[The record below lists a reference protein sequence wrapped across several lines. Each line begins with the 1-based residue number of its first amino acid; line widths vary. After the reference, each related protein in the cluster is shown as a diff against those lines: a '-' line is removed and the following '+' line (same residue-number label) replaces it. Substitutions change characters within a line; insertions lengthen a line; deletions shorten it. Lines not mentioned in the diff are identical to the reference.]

1 MFASFHTQGITFIE
15 QALRTLEERGYQDV
29 RARIFGDRLKVNDRW
44 SHFFQDPRVEFRAV
58 DTWRA
63 KQEAEPVDEAVMA
76 EARRLA
82 QLRAETPRPLMI
94 ALLVDDAGYAR
105 WLCEQ
110 GRGCVDLALCPDS
123 SWGVKARLEE
133 APVKTLYVKTQR
145 RAQKVRAV
153 LHANGTGSVR
163 LASSFIAEEQ
173 GEMLEVVQNF
183 LMDLHYGDGGSYW
196 PSSLAKFWFTN
207 QLGKIIVYPV
217 RFSLEA
223 VYRLINRGS
232 RRVGWKDGRV
242 SQKNLAFVLPRGDFS
257 ARDPLDSKYGSMLD
271 CEVYEGGGPMMLHHS
286 QHLVP
291 QVLRRLGYLD
301 HEYNTDLA
309 EAMFVFINQKKNKEL
324 LRKHGH
330 MRAASSAQEIEA
342 RLRDVF
348 VAPECS
354 GHWRLAR
361 PQDVRLLEH
370 LRREG
375 FLGEDEA
382 KSNVFQ
388 AMKSYCKERGLPQ
401 MKTYGGCTTIIMNS
415 LRMASRR
422 LFKFEL

>member
-1 MFASFHTQGITFIE
+1 MHAPFSQHVRCHSGPLWNWTGRALRGQRPRGPGGDRRTANPLCCAISSLCASRTAHHASRARGVLAEQGTLLLVDGDAVSITFIE

-232 RRVGWKDGRV
+232 RRVGWK
-242 SQKNLAFVLPRGDFS
+242 
-257 ARDPLDSKYGSMLD
+257 
-271 CEVYEGGGPMMLHHS
+271 
-286 QHLVP
+286 
-291 QVLRRLGYLD
+291 
-301 HEYNTDLA
+301 
-309 EAMFVFINQKKNKEL
+309 NKEL